1 VLDFIDSVFPSVV
14 WREYDSELQRAATAI
29 IGETEAEELAGMVDA
44 IKTHTG
50 HDIPLSELEFLQ
62 IFYEVCDAHVT
73 HSCVFTV
80 LCTLNRRP
88 PLFELFTS
96 AAR

>member
-62 IFYEVCDAHVT
+62 IFYEVYDVHVN
-73 HSCVFTV
+73 HSCVFAV
-80 LCTLNRRP
+80 VCALNRRP
-88 PLFELFTS
+88 PLFEHITS